1 MATSSISEKSTA
13 RTAPVTSSQDRLY
26 RLANSDTFVAY
37 TFLAIPLLIFF
48 LIKFYP
54 VLYNIVLSFTDYD
67 LFSPIKFTGLENYRQ
82 VFTEEVTLKAIRN
95 TLYFTIGTVPL
106 GTALALIVAVL
117 LNQGIRGRIV
127 FRTIYYLPVVTSVVV
142 SSMVW
147 KWIFNPQLGLLNH
160 FLGYLGIAP
169 QQWLYDPQ
177 LALPSLI
184 LVSLWAG
191 IGSNMIIFLA
201 GLQDIPAELYEAA
214 QIDGAVGWQSF
225 LWVTVPLLRPILL
238 FVVVTYS
245 IGIFRS
251 FGIIFILT
259 QGGPLLTTNTL
270 VWEVYMNAFGYLRL
284 GKAGAI
290 SVVLLITILM
300 ITWLNFRLLREEQ

>member
-1 MATSSISEKSTA
+1 MSTTIVDSKGTTSGTSTTF
-13 RTAPVTSSQDRLY
+13 RDWMY
-26 RLANSDTFVAY
+26 RLGNSDTFVAY
-37 TFLAIPLLIFF
+37 TFLAIPLIIFF

-54 VLYNIVLSFTDYD
+54 VAYNIVLSFTNYD
-67 LFSPIKFTGLENYRQ
+67 LFSPIKFIGLKNYNE

-106 GTALALIVAVL
+106 GTALALIIAAL
-117 LNQGIRGRIV
+117 LNQKIRGRIV
-127 FRTIYYLPVVTSVVV
+127 FRTLYYLPVVTSVVV

-160 FLGYLGIAP
+160 FLANFGIP
-169 QQWLYDPQ
+169 SQQWLYDPK

-184 LVSLWAG
+184 VVSLWAG
-191 IGSNMIIFLA
+191 IGGNMIIFLA
-201 GLQDIPAELYEAA
+201 GLQNIPKEMYEAA
-214 QIDGAVGWQSF
+214 SIDGAVPWQSF
-225 LWVTVPLLRPILL
+225 LYITVPMLRPILL
-238 FVVVTYS
+238 FVIVTYS

-251 FGIIFILT
+251 FGTIFILT
-259 QGGPLLTTNTL
+259 QGGPMLTTNTL

-290 SVVLLITILM
+290 SVVLLITILL
-300 ITWLNFRLLREEQ
+300 ITLLNFRLLRED